1 MTKFFMFGKYS
12 ISALKSISPER
23 TKKTARVI
31 EKLGGEVVSIYAL
44 LGSHDIVAIVSLP
57 GIEEAIKASAA
68 LTRLTGVSFSTSP
81 AMEVDYF
88 DKIMQEA

>member
-1 MTKFFMFGKYS
+1 MFGKYS
-12 ISALKSISPER
+12 LSALKSISPER

-31 EKLGGEVVSIYAL
+31 EKLGGEVISIYAL
-44 LGSHDIVAIVSLP
+44 LGNHDLVLIVSLP
-57 GIEEAIKASAA
+57 GTEEAIKASAA

-81 AMEVDYF
+81 AIEVEYF